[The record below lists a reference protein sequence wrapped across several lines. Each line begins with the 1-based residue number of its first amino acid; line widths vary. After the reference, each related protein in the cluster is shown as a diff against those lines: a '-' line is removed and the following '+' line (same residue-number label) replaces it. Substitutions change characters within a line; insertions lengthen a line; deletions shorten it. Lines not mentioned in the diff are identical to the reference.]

1 MRSLLRDL
9 RYGVRML
16 AKSPGVTAV
25 AVITLA
31 LGIGAT
37 TVIFSVVNAVLIR
50 PLPFPESERLV
61 MLWETNPEM
70 VRLLGRDRMPAAAP
84 TLREWQTQNS
94 VFDGVAGF
102 YHQTFDLVGTD
113 EPEVVLGARVTASL
127 FSVLGV
133 NAAHGRTFLPEED
146 QPGRDDVV
154 VMSHALWQ
162 SRFGADSGILGQT
175 IVLDGA
181 SYTVVGIMPPGFR
194 FPGGIGLGKRL
205 RMGPRTD
212 LWKPMAFT
220 PREANSGGRNYHV
233 VARQKRDVSLEQV
246 RAEMSAITEG
256 LQQQDSRW
264 KDWGVMVVPLHEETT
279 GSLRTALLV
288 LLGGG
293 RYLRR
298 YLLLGRRAT
307 ARDRHPDGP
316 WRRARRRPSPGVEAG
331 AGAAIGW
338 SERGPGWRLRPV
350 AVARKPALW
359 DYGNRSGDVRDRLRL
374 SGYRSA
380 AGHLHPCPPRG
391 KG

>member
-1 MRSLLRDL
+1 
-9 RYGVRML
+9 ML

-288 LLGGG
+288 LLGAVGIYG
-293 RYLRR
+293 VISCLVGERLHEIGIRMALGAERGDVLRLVLKR
-298 YLLLGRRAT
+298 GLVLLLAGVSAGLVGAFALSRLLASQLCGITATDPVTYAIVSAFLVTVALLATYIPARRA
-307 ARDRHPDGP
+307 ARVDPMV
-316 WRRARRRPSPGVEAG
+316 A
-331 AGAAIGW
+331 
-338 SERGPGWRLRPV
+338 LR
-350 AVARKPALW
+350 
-359 DYGNRSGDVRDRLRL
+359 YE
-374 SGYRSA
+374 
-380 AGHLHPCPPRG
+380 
-391 KG
+391 